1 MCTFDIC
8 LVYLSVCLFLSFA
21 RARSLTLN
29 RCVNFQI
36 DSVAHAVYRAHT
48 RFMVATS
55 LKYVSFRGSKEGEF
69 NENIEHNYDFIVIQ
83 SNSIPIDCVLSANS
97 FLFLL
102 RAFTPTN
109 LSEFL
114 CLCGGKDGNGVF
126 DEMERT
132 ACRNTSYTHT
142 RSHGM
147 AWSHTVHQHTS
158 IKFCLTHAKVSHY
171 SMRSSTRCAV
181 AKYMC

>member
-114 CLCGGKDGNGVF
+114 CLCG
-126 DEMERT
+126 ERT
-132 ACRNTSYTHT
+132 EMVCFAHT
-142 RSHGM
+142 ITWNGM
-147 AWSHTVHQHTS
+147 EPYRTPAYVN
-158 IKFCLTHAKVSHY
+158 
-171 SMRSSTRCAV
+171 
-181 AKYMC
+181 